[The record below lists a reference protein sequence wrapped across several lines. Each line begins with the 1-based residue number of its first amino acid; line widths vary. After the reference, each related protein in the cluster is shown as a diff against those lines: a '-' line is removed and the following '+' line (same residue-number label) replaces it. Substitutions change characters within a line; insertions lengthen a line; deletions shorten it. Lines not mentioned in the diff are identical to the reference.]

1 MPSTPFANEMFLD
14 CLFEGVFLVDVNMR
28 ITYWNKGAER
38 ITGFKRE
45 EVIGTACFENL
56 LRHVDLD
63 GNELCLEEFI
73 SNTILDA
80 EPREAKVFL
89 YHKFGHRVSVSV
101 RTTPLTNEN
110 GDVVAAVEVF
120 NDNTNAQQMLDEF
133 EKLRNEAY
141 HDHLTNVGNRRY
153 AEANINRRIYELK
166 NNYIPFGIIFV
177 DIDHF
182 KSINDTY
189 GHKTGDEVLV
199 MVSRTI
205 SNALRSMDIVS
216 RWGGEEFVVI
226 LPGAYLETLNIV
238 AERIRKLVE
247 HSYLLIDSTKVGVT
261 VSVGATLAKNDD
273 TGVSLV
279 ARADCLMY
287 ESKNRGR
294 NIVTVK

>member
-1 MPSTPFANEMFLD
+1 MD
-14 CLFEGVFLVDVNMR
+14 CLFEGVFLVDTDRR

-45 EVIGTACFENL
+45 DVLGSACFENM

-73 SNTILDA
+73 SNTISDA

-89 YHKFGHRVSVSV
+89 YHKFGHRVSVTV
-101 RTTPLTNEN
+101 RTTPLMNEN
-110 GDVVAAVEVF
+110 GVIVGAVEVF
-120 NDNTNAQQMLDEF
+120 NDNSNAQKMLEEF

-153 AEANINRRIYELK
+153 AELTINSRIYEF
-166 NNYIPFGIIFV
+166 NNRSIPFALIFI
-177 DIDHF
+177 DIDRF
-182 KSINDTY
+182 KNINDTY

-205 SNALRSMDIVS
+205 SNALRSMDVVS
-216 RWGGEEFVVI
+216 RWGGEEFIVI
-226 LPGAYLETLNIV
+226 LPGASLATLKSV

-247 HSYLLIDSTKVGVT
+247 QSFLLIDGAKVGVT
-261 VSVGATLAKNDD
+261 VSTGATIAKKDD
-273 TGVSLV
+273 TSTSMVV
-279 ARADCLMY
+279 RADRLMY
-287 ESKNRGR
+287 ESKKKGR
-294 NIVTVK
+294 NMVTME